1 MCKQPQAPTENILVG
16 QATKPAPQRA
26 EIITPRANNTY
37 TLSQGGVAAQQKK
50 PAAKPAVKP
59 AAKPTAKKRSASDIV
74 GVKPDAVKERAVA
87 KPAPLQSQKNQPP
100 CRVESFSLKPKNAT
114 LCRKNRPNNWL
125 NPSFWA
131 LPAG

>member
-1 MCKQPQAPTENILVG
+1 MSKQPQAPTKNILVG

-26 EIITPRANNTY
+26 EIITPRVNNTY
-37 TLSQGGVAAQQKK
+37 TVSQGGVAAQQKK

-87 KPAPLQSQKNQPP
+87 KPAIKAAPA
-100 CRVESFSLKPKNAT
+100 KPKKAT

-125 NPSFWA
+125 NSSFWA